1 MAGAAGTCLR
11 SVSWTAQFRC
21 PQSSSHFGF
30 PYGPIALFF
39 LHQNNKHLGGWL
51 VRSVGQAK
59 LEIDANHAMASWVK
73 LLLIVPYPATLKG
86 RNGLQHCT
94 LKSSNS
100 TFCPRLHW
108 FWSPH
113 RPVSFFARQQTIPF
127 LVVTEEAPKEGK
139 KEAWDR
145 LVSLSSSHSLSLSLF
160 VHILYMCIT
169 HTICI
174 DKNSTHTYIYIV
186 RTTYIH
192 VLYAHNTCM

>member
-145 LVSLSSSHSLSLSLF
+145 LVSLSSSHSLSLSL
-160 VHILYMCIT
+160 CIYCICVLHTQYVLIRIQHT
-169 HTICI
+169 H
-174 DKNSTHTYIYIV
+174 IYIV